1 MVVLTIVFSFDIAL
15 HPTAPAPAPPPGL
28 AMVVVRANTTL
39 PVQDLVPIRGTFH
52 RRRDRDRGYHDAVTT
67 RTRPVPVP
75 INI

>member
-1 MVVLTIVFSFDIAL
+1 MVVFTIVFSFDIAL
-15 HPTAPAPAPPPGL
+15 HPTAPPPGL

-52 RRRDRDRGYHDAVTT
+52 RRRDSDRGYHDAVTT